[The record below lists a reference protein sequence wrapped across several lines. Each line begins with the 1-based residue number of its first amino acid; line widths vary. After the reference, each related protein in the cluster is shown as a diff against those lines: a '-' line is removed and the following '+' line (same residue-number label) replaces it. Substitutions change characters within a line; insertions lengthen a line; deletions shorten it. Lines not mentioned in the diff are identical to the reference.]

1 MNPAVTNMF
10 NVSHAPIVL
19 AELHVWPAPIP
30 TSNSTAYT
38 AAVPSFSLLTDAS
51 WKASPSDT
59 AHIGAWKN
67 GNFGGDRVDAR
78 LSQPDWSSTSVDDS
92 AWSDAAVY
100 PQPHG
105 VRLSSEV
112 LEPNRLRDAVRA
124 KTVMKQEG
132 YVLVNQCNRSIE
144 RLSPCN
150 QGWF

>member
-19 AELHVWPAPIP
+19 AELHVWPAPKA
-30 TSNSTAYT
+30 TSNSTADT

-78 LSQPDWSSTSVDDS
+78 LSKTDWSSTSMDDS

-100 PQPHG
+100 PKPHG

-112 LEPNRLRDAVRA
+112 LEPNRLRDVVQA
-124 KTVMKQEG
+124 KTVTQEEG
-132 YVLVNQCNRSIE
+132 YLLVN
-144 RLSPCN
+144 PCSRGTETLLPRI
-150 QGWF
+150 QG